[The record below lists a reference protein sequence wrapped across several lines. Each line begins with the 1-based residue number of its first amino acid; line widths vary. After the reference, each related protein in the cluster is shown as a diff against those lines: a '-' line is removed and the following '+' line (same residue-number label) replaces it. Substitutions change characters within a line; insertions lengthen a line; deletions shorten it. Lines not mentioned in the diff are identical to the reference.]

1 MYVLRIIF
9 PGRVK
14 NWSTVEITTIEGV
27 TVLHK
32 TTLGST
38 KWTYHKE
45 CSFGAFSLCVSVKL
59 IPLLPLEMISVR
71 MYHVL

>member
-32 TTLGST
+32 TTLAMTQNYPGYVGYDSGSGIMNYT
-38 KWTYHKE
+38 
-45 CSFGAFSLCVSVKL
+45 L
-59 IPLLPLEMISVR
+59 
-71 MYHVL
+71 